1 MIRSVKR
8 SMNSK
13 GLETH
18 SSFRPWRP
26 MTDALHF
33 EPPTRVA
40 FNGMDAYTAS
50 KFVAFSVVAPLP
62 TMNVVV
68 LEELAG
74 PRSSCAA
81 RSRGHAPSP
90 SPPVHRRLR
99 QFQKDLGVG
108 VGRGRWRCFSGAP
121 LRRKLLR
128 RRRLV
133 RRSRALPGSAAG
145 FILPSSKHG
154 PCPFPFS
161 LTVSPL
167 LIGLF
172 FNKLFYKVFY
182 SLSPLVCQ
190 FNSFY

>member
-1 MIRSVKR
+1 
-8 SMNSK
+8 MNSK
-13 GLETH
+13 GLETQ

-40 FNGMDAYTAS
+40 FNGMDANTAS

-74 PRSSCAA
+74 PQSSCAA
-81 RSRGHAPSP
+81 RGRGNAPRP
-90 SPPVHRRLR
+90 SPPRS
-99 QFQKDLGVG
+99 QTSTTISEDLGVG
-108 VGRGRWRCFSGAP
+108 VGRVRWRCFSGAP

-172 FNKLFYKVFY
+172 FNKLFNKVFN